1 VAHIYILALF
11 NNYSFLLLALQAN
24 QVEVKFT
31 ITSVSVEEDVE
42 SVELLATRSGN
53 MEIASVVRLD
63 KLITNNNVTETN
75 NNSL

>member
-1 VAHIYILALF
+1 MAHIYILALF

-24 QVEVKFT
+24 QVEVTFT
-31 ITSVSVEEDVE
+31 ITSISVEEDVE

-63 KLITNNNVTETN
+63 KIITNNNVTETN

>member
-1 VAHIYILALF
+1 MAHIYILALF

-31 ITSVSVEEDVE
+31 ITSISVEEDVE

>member
-1 VAHIYILALF
+1 MAHIYILALF